1 MSLKEAIASNA
12 AIEQIHKLK
21 LSASRHFHAEVSE
34 LLLRIAPSSMSFTC
48 IGVENA
54 RAYSYL
60 RSASERDGVA
70 LLAPRWTFR
79 LADLLPPSL
88 PVRASGPIGAIGAS
102 GASPPH
108 VLHAS
113 QLGPLFAPVDP
124 QGRVLLVVLE
134 SSGVVHGIAGLER
147 TASEPPFSSWEL
159 SEVGALTGALSLAA
173 TYVLTVELLAYE
185 EVAMRVCSGRS
196 SLLMLADH
204 QARQIIWASSSEQ
217 PLDWERDVLPQ
228 QRWLFDSPEA
238 GPPTGATG
246 ATGAAS
252 TGAAGPPRPNEIHE
266 LELDGCPCSV
276 IRVPSL
282 AEPPLSKREREVA
295 QLLVGGYANLNI
307 AAHLGISENTTRTY
321 IRRLYKKLKVC
332 NRIDLIRAY
341 EAAS

>member
-1 MSLKEAIASNA
+1 MSLKESIASNA
-12 AIEQIHKLK
+12 ALEQIHRLK
-21 LSASRHFHAEVSE
+21 LSASRHFHAEVTE
-34 LLLRIAPSSMSFTC
+34 LLLRLAPSSMSFTC

-60 RSASERDGVA
+60 RSSSEREGA
-70 LLAPRWTFR
+70 TLLPPRWTFQ
-79 LADLLPPSL
+79 LEDLLPASLRARLEAPSPGSSSL
-88 PVRASGPIGAIGAS
+88 HPYVF
-102 GASPPH
+102 
-108 VLHAS
+108 HAS
-113 QLGPLFAPVDP
+113 QLGPLFAPIDP
-124 QGRVLLVVLE
+124 DGSVLLVVLE
-134 SSGVVHGIAGLER
+134 SSGVVRGIAGLER
-147 TASEPPFSSWEL
+147 TSSERKFSSWEL
-159 SEVGALTGALSLAA
+159 AEVGALMGALSLAA

-185 EVAMRVCSGRS
+185 EVATRVCSGRS

-228 QRWLFDSPEA
+228 QRWLFETPDSSAVTAPNP
-238 GPPTGATG
+238 GGA
-246 ATGAAS
+246 
-252 TGAAGPPRPNEIHE
+252 PRPTEIHE
-266 LELDGCPCSV
+266 LDLDGSPCSV

-282 AEPPLSKREREVA
+282 ADPPLSRREREVA

-341 EAAS
+341 ESAT